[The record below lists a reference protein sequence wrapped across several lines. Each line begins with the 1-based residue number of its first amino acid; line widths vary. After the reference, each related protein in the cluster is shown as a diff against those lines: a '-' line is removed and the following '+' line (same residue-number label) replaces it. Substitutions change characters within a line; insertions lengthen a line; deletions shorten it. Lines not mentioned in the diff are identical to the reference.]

1 MSRGVGTLCAIISV
15 MSEPFV
21 FLGNLPKPTPEERAK
36 AERLIEKAK
45 AEGNP
50 WAKMAGIFR
59 DDPLFD
65 EWVKIMR
72 ENRRKADEDPDYWP
86 SGQQP
91 S

>member
-1 MSRGVGTLCAIISV
+1 MSI

-21 FLGNLPKPTPEERAK
+21 FLGNLPKPTPEERAE

-45 AEGNP
+45 AEGHP
-50 WAKMAGIFR
+50 WAKMAGMFR
-59 DDPLFD
+59 DGPVFD

-72 ENRRKADEDPDYWP
+72 ENRRKADEAPDDWL